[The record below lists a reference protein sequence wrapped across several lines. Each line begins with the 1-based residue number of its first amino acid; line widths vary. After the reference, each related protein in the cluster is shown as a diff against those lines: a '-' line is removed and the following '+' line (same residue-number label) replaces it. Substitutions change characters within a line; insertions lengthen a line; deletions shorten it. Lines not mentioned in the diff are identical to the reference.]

1 MTTKTKTKT
10 KTKNVDT
17 TLSILLGVLLTIP
30 ALSFAAKVETSM
42 TAEQWRS
49 ITERDIEAAYSI
61 SAKNHPGMFD
71 VNNPTFPD
79 LLNQAKAEALALSSQ
94 ASGPQVHVAAIARF
108 STVLQDGHAGVFSS
122 VERPA
127 RRWPG
132 FSAVW
137 RGDALK
143 VYYSET
149 NNISKGDVVSQ
160 CDGQSTEA
168 LMRQRIFK
176 FHGEVAQPGH
186 WWNQGWRLLI
196 DEGNPFLMPLKACE
210 FVKAN
215 GETYTQVLNWSI
227 RPKSVNKHLENAD
240 NGDELPIDL
249 TWPNKKIAWIAMPS
263 FSVNDKQ
270 TADYNKV
277 FEKIEQQHSKL
288 LNAKAVVLDL
298 RHNQGGSSYWS
309 SQIAKRLWGEK
320 IVEQKAADLSQN
332 TQVWW
337 RASKD
342 NTDYVESLIELVKDQ
357 SDVHEFIKV
366 VHKGMT
372 ESLKSKAPFYVE
384 MPDEKREQSLN
395 KSLTS
400 NFKTKVF
407 VIVPPQCASACLDAI
422 DVFKLFPNTRLF
434 GAPSS
439 ADSMYMEVR
448 LATLPSG
455 LGKVIV
461 PNKVYVNR
469 SRGEGAYYKPDIA
482 YNGIDWTTS
491 LLLEQIKKY

>member
-1 MTTKTKTKT
+1 MTIKTKII
-10 KTKNVDT
+10 NY
-17 TLSILLGVLLTIP
+17 VLLPTLLLSSVANAEQKPVIP
-30 ALSFAAKVETSM
+30 TTF
-42 TAEQWRS
+42 EQWRS

-61 SAKNHPGMFD
+61 TAQNHPGMFD
-71 VNNPTFPD
+71 VNNPTFPG
-79 LLNQAKAEALALSSQ
+79 LLKQAKAEALALSSQ

-108 STVLQDGHAGVFSS
+108 STVLQDGHAGAFSS

-149 NNISKGDVVSQ
+149 KSISKGDVVSQ
-160 CDGQSTEA
+160 CDGQSTDT
-168 LMRQRIFK
+168 LMRKRIFK

-186 WWNQGWRLLI
+186 WWQQGWRLLI
-196 DEGNPFLMPLKACE
+196 DEGNPFLTPLKECE

-215 GETYTQVLNWSI
+215 GDTYTQALNWSVK
-227 RPKSVNKHLENAD
+227 PKSASKHLENAY
-240 NGDELPIDL
+240 NGDELSIDL
-249 TWPNKKIAWIAMPS
+249 TWPEKNIGWIAMPS
-263 FSVNDKQ
+263 FSSTDKQ
-270 TADYNKV
+270 TAAYNKV
-277 FEKIEQQHSKL
+277 FEKIQQQRSKL
-288 LNAKAVVLDL
+288 LTAKAVVLDL

-309 SQIAKRLWGEK
+309 SQIAKGLWGQK
-320 IVEQKAADLSQN
+320 VVEQKANNTSQN

-342 NTDYVESLIELVKDQ
+342 NTDYVESLFSVVKDQ
-357 SDVHEFIKV
+357 PEVLKTLKTV
-366 VHKGMT
+366 AAGMAL
-372 ESLKSKAPFYVE
+372 SLENDAPFYVE
-384 MPDEKREQSLN
+384 EKTNTLN
-395 KSLTS
+395 NIPHTPLVSD
-400 NFKTKVF
+400 FKTKVF
-407 VIVPPQCASACLDAI
+407 VIVPPQCASACLDAL
-422 DVFKLFPNTRLF
+422 DKFKLFENTTLF

-448 LATLPSG
+448 LADLPSG

-469 SRGEGAYYKPDIA
+469 ARGAGDFYKPDVA
-482 YNGIDWTTS
+482 YNGLDWTTNV
-491 LLLEQIKKY
+491 LLEQIKTL

>member
-1 MTTKTKTKT
+1 MTIKTRII
-10 KTKNVDT
+10 NY
-17 TLSILLGVLLTIP
+17 VLLPTLL
-30 ALSFAAKVETSM
+30 LSPVVNAAQEPILPT
-42 TAEQWRS
+42 TPEQWRS
-49 ITERDIEAAYSI
+49 ITERDINAAYSI
-61 SAKNHPGMFD
+61 TAHNHPGMFD

-79 LLNQAKAEALALSSQ
+79 LLKQAKAEALTLSAQ

-108 STVLQDGHAGVFSS
+108 STVLQDGHAGAFSS

-143 VYYSET
+143 VYYSEAS
-149 NNISKGDVVSQ
+149 NISKGDVVSQ
-160 CDGQSTEA
+160 CDGQSIDT
-168 LMRQRIFK
+168 LMRERIFK

-186 WWNQGWRLLI
+186 WWQQGWRLLI
-196 DEGNPFLMPLKACE
+196 DEGNPFLTPLKACE

-215 GETYTQVLNWSI
+215 GDTYTQVLNWSVK
-227 RPKSVNKHLENAD
+227 PKSVSKHLENAY

-249 TWPNKKIAWIAMPS
+249 TWPEKNIAWIAMPS

-270 TADYNKV
+270 TAAYNKV
-277 FEKIEQQHSKL
+277 FEKIQQQRSKL
-288 LNAKAVVLDL
+288 LNAKTVVLDL

-309 SQIAKRLWGEK
+309 LQIAKGLWGEK
-320 IVEQKAADLSQN
+320 VVEHNAVGLSQN

-342 NTDYVESLIELVKDQ
+342 NTDYVESLFSVVKDQ
-357 SDVHEFIKV
+357 PEVLKTLKTVAAGMALSLESD
-366 VHKGMT
+366 
-372 ESLKSKAPFYVE
+372 APFYVE
-384 MPDEKREQSLN
+384 EKTNTLN
-395 KSLTS
+395 NIPHTPLVSD
-400 NFKTKVF
+400 FKTKVF

-422 DVFKLFPNTRLF
+422 DVFKLFSNTRLF

-448 LATLPSG
+448 LADLPSG

-469 SRGEGAYYKPDIA
+469 ARGAGAYYKPDIA
-482 YNGIDWTTS
+482 YNGIDWTTNR
-491 LLLEQIKKY
+491 LLEQIKKY

>member
-1 MTTKTKTKT
+1 MTMIIKTKIGFG
-10 KTKNVDT
+10 
-17 TLSILLGVLLTIP
+17 TLLSALFFTP
-30 ALSFAAKVETSM
+30 ALGFAKTDAPT
-42 TAEQWRS
+42 TPEQWRS
-49 ITERDIEAAYSI
+49 ITNSDIEAAYNI
-61 SAKNHPGMFD
+61 TALNHPGMVD
-71 VNNPTFPD
+71 VNNPAFPA
-79 LLNQAKAEALALSSQ
+79 LLKKAKVEALALSVE

-108 STVLQDGHAGVFSS
+108 NTVLQDGHAGAFSS

-127 RRWPG
+127 RRWAG

-143 VYYSET
+143 VYYSEAK
-149 NNISKGDVVSQ
+149 NISKGDVVSQ
-160 CDGQSTEA
+160 CDGQSTDT
-168 LMRQRIFK
+168 LMRKRIFK

-186 WWNQGWRLLI
+186 WWQQGWRLLI
-196 DEGNPFLMPLKACE
+196 DEGNPFLTLLKECK

-215 GETYTQVLNWSI
+215 GETFTQVLNWSVM
-227 RPKSVNKHLENAD
+227 PKSVSKHLENAY

-249 TWPNKKIAWIAMPS
+249 TWPDKHIAWIAMPS

-270 TADYNKV
+270 TAAYNKV
-277 FEKIEQQHSKL
+277 FEKIQQQRSKL
-288 LNAKAVVLDL
+288 LTAKAVVLDL

-309 SQIAKRLWGEK
+309 LQIAKRLWGEK
-320 IVEQKAADLSQN
+320 VVNHNAAGLSQN

-342 NTDYVESLIELVKDQ
+342 NTDYVQSLIEVVKDQ
-357 SDVHEFIKV
+357 PETHAAITAVAS
-366 VHKGMT
+366 GMT
-372 ESLKSKAPFYVE
+372 QALKNNKPFYIE
-384 MPDEKREQSLN
+384 EKDSQPALDQN
-395 KSLTS
+395 TSLTS
-400 NFKTKVF
+400 DFKTKVF

-422 DVFKLFPNTRLF
+422 DVFKLFPNTQLF

-448 LATLPSG
+448 LADLPSG

-469 SRGEGAYYKPDIA
+469 AREKGDYYKPDIA
-482 YNGIDWTTS
+482 YSGIDWTTG
-491 LLLEQIKKY
+491 LLLEEIKSNE

>member
-1 MTTKTKTKT
+1 MTIKTKII
-10 KTKNVDT
+10 NY
-17 TLSILLGVLLTIP
+17 VLLPTLL
-30 ALSFAAKVETSM
+30 LSPLVNAGHEQAVPT
-42 TAEQWRS
+42 TPEQWRS
-49 ITERDIEAAYSI
+49 VTNGDIEAAYSI
-61 SAKNHPGMFD
+61 SAQNHPGMFD

-79 LLNQAKAEALALSSQ
+79 LLKQAKAEALTLSAQ

-108 STVLQDGHAGVFSS
+108 STVLQDGHAGAFSS

-149 NNISKGDVVSQ
+149 KSISKGDVVSQ
-160 CDGQSTEA
+160 CDGQSTDT
-168 LMRQRIFK
+168 LMRERIFK

-186 WWNQGWRLLI
+186 WWQQGWRLLI
-196 DEGNPFLMPLKACE
+196 DEGNPFLTPLKACE

-215 GETYTQVLNWSI
+215 GDTYTQVLNWSVK
-227 RPKSVNKHLENAD
+227 PKSASKHLENAY

-249 TWPNKKIAWIAMPS
+249 TWPEKNIGWIAMPS
-263 FSVNDKQ
+263 FSSTDKQ
-270 TADYNKV
+270 TAAYNKV
-277 FEKIEQQHSKL
+277 FEKIQQQRSKL
-288 LNAKAVVLDL
+288 LTAKAVVLDL

-309 SQIAKRLWGEK
+309 SQIAKGLWGQK
-320 IVEQKAADLSQN
+320 VVEQKANNTSQN

-342 NTDYVESLIELVKDQ
+342 NTDHVVSLLEVVKNQPELLKIFKTVAA
-357 SDVHEFIKV
+357 
-366 VHKGMT
+366 GMAL
-372 ESLKSKAPFYVE
+372 SLENDAPFYVE
-384 MPDEKREQSLN
+384 EKTNTLN
-395 KSLTS
+395 NIPHTPLVSD
-400 NFKTKVF
+400 FKTKVF
-407 VIVPPQCASACLDAI
+407 VIVPPQCASACLDAL
-422 DVFKLFPNTRLF
+422 DKFKLFENTTLF

-448 LATLPSG
+448 LADLPSG

-469 SRGEGAYYKPDIA
+469 ARGAGAYYKPDVA
-482 YNGIDWTTS
+482 YNGIDWTTNV
-491 LLLEQIKKY
+491 LLEQIKTL